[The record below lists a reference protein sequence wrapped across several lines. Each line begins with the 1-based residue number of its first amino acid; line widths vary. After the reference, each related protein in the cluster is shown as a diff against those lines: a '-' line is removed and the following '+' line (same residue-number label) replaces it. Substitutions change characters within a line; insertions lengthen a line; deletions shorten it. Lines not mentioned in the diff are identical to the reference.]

1 MQWHLLDF
9 VRTYKDDDDFRLTL
23 GMAGTLE
30 SIQPLSIDESK
41 SSSYKEMWEDS
52 HALLSLQQHRM
63 YEAGASIF
71 WCAMGVESSKFFF
84 DAVSWESLE
93 EFRSKLWG
101 ESARVQS
108 RLVFPT
114 PIHVWL
120 TKSME
125 ESAGSLQKLLQGS
138 RKFPILNGMTVVN
151 SWYLAVAL
159 ALRDK
164 DTAVVKD
171 LVRAGLTVTLNVRLL
186 ESESDGYKQ
195 AMILSGQQKLS
206 AQANG
211 ESLLSW
217 LVRYEFLS
225 KSIGTNVVAQH
236 VKFAKDESILFD
248 LKPVTTSVMTAVY
261 LGYPFIVFSRTSCL
275 ACLVGLLRFTRR
287 PWQDQDQGR
296 AHGQGP
302 CHAPVDFAALLFQN
316 LLGRVLQALESRVLP
331 TEVPGNGEVGVD
343 LV

>member
-1 MQWHLLDF
+1 M
-9 VRTYKDDDDFRLTL
+9 
-23 GMAGTLE
+23 
-30 SIQPLSIDESK
+30 
-41 SSSYKEMWEDS
+41 
-52 HALLSLQQHRM
+52 
-63 YEAGASIF
+63 
-71 WCAMGVESSKFFF
+71 
-84 DAVSWESLE
+84 
-93 EFRSKLWG
+93 
-101 ESARVQS
+101 
-108 RLVFPT
+108 
-114 PIHVWL
+114 
-120 TKSME
+120 
-125 ESAGSLQKLLQGS
+125 
-138 RKFPILNGMTVVN
+138 N
-151 SWYLAVAL
+151 
-159 ALRDK
+159 
-164 DTAVVKD
+164 
-171 LVRAGLTVTLNVRLL
+171 
-186 ESESDGYKQ
+186 
-195 AMILSGQQKLS
+195 LSGQQKLS